1 MLVSQ
6 SRHSNH
12 RSVHDARVTVTP
24 QKSPVCMKY
33 ESLSVSKQSS
43 IFHSVTRWLHA
54 TVLHF
59 HVHTV
64 SHCHHTVHL
73 HIQTVALCHH
83 IALYLPSHTVSLLSS
98 PSFGYHK
105 MFLLQTAAVRII
117 LFAFACLDVCYQ
129 EKRSSDCQFIYHHP
143 PHPRNDQTLLVSITI
158 GLEKSVLRNT
168 LLFSIKK
175 KKRKKKDQIIIF
187 LINLVIHHH
196 CCHPCP
202 LRLPQFHADH
212 SLGQ

>member
-12 RSVHDARVTVTP
+12 RSVHDARATVTP

-43 IFHSVTRWLHA
+43 IFHSVTRWHHA

-59 HVHTV
+59 HVHTL
-64 SHCHHTVHL
+64 SHCHHTVLRL
-73 HIQTVALCHH
+73 HIQTVTLCHH
-83 IALYLPSHTVSLLSS
+83 IVLHLPSHTGSLLSS

-105 MFLLQTAAVRII
+105 LFLLQTAAVRII
-117 LFAFACLDVCYQ
+117 LFALACLDVCSR

-143 PHPRNDQTLLVSITI
+143 PHPRNAQTLLVTITL
-158 GLEKSVLRNT
+158 GLEKIVLRNT
-168 LLFSIKK
+168 
-175 KKRKKKDQIIIF
+175 
-187 LINLVIHHH
+187 
-196 CCHPCP
+196 P
-202 LRLPQFHADH
+202 LQ
-212 SLGQ
+212 